1 MTRMKY
7 IKLASFGK
15 MNNSLWGC
23 NTQTWIG
30 GGEEGKEC
38 CSYSSNKK
46 APFLVNEPAF
56 SV

>member
-46 APFLVNEPAF
+46 APFLVNEPAL
-56 SV
+56 